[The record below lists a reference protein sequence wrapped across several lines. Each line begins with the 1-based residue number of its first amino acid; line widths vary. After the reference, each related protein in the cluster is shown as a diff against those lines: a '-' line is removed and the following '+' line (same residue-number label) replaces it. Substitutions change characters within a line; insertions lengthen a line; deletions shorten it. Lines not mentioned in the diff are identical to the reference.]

1 MTDHKALITLLNET
15 KPVPVQATPR
25 ILRWALS
32 LSTYEYEIKIR
43 STNDHNNADGLIR
56 LPLPTQH
63 VETPLTL
70 GVLPMMLPFHT

>member
-1 MTDHKALITLLNET
+1 MTDHNPLITLLNEN
-15 KPVPVQATPR
+15 KPVSVQATPR

-32 LSTYEYEIKIR
+32 LSTYKYEIKIR

-63 VETPLTL
+63 GETPLTE
-70 GVLPMMLPFHT
+70 

>member
-1 MTDHKALITLLNET
+1 MTDHNPLITLLNENKT
-15 KPVPVQATPR
+15 VPVQATPR

-43 STNDHNNADGLIR
+43 STNDHNNADGLSR

-63 VETPLTL
+63 GETPLT
-70 GVLPMMLPFHT
+70 V